1 MGIKVKG
8 KEHKSFDLL
17 EDKLKEVNMANN
29 GERRNKEADIGG
41 SFDRGNEIRRKTRE
55 LIGAS
60 TLQGKEKRSSLEN
73 LLNDFEEK
81 EPEEVVLLSDDENEA
96 VASVTELKRSLE
108 RETSSSEDPNSVSDS
123 EMVAE
128 EKDAERSGE
137 DELLRKRSKKD
148 CSVAARYV
156 VVGFR

>member
-1 MGIKVKG
+1 MGIKVMG

-29 GERRNKEADIGG
+29 GERQNKEADIGG
-41 SFDRGNEIRRKTRE
+41 SFDRGNEICRKTRE

-60 TLQGKEKRSSLEN
+60 TLQRKEKRTSLEN

-108 RETSSSEDPNSVSDS
+108 REKSSSEDPNSVSDS

-137 DELLRKRSKKD
+137 D
-148 CSVAARYV
+148 VRYNINDV
-156 VVGFR
+156 DNS

>member
-1 MGIKVKG
+1 MG

-60 TLQGKEKRSSLEN
+60 TLQRKEKRTSLEN
-73 LLNDFEEK
+73 LLNGFEEK
-81 EPEEVVLLSDDENEA
+81 EPEEVVLLSDDDNEA
-96 VASVTELKRSLE
+96 VASVSELKRSLE
-108 RETSSSEDPNSVSDS
+108 RETSLEDPNAVSDS
-123 EMVAE
+123 EFVAE

-137 DELLRKRSKKD
+137 DGSPRKRSKKD
-148 CSVAARYV
+148 SSVAARYV

>member
-1 MGIKVKG
+1 MG

-29 GERRNKEADIGG
+29 GERRNNEADIGD

-60 TLQGKEKRSSLEN
+60 TLQRKEKRTSLEN
-73 LLNDFEEK
+73 LLNGFEEK
-81 EPEEVVLLSDDENEA
+81 EPEEVVLLSDDE
-96 VASVTELKRSLE
+96 
-108 RETSSSEDPNSVSDS
+108 
-123 EMVAE
+123 

-137 DELLRKRSKKD
+137 EGLPRKRSKKD

-156 VVGFR
+156 VVGYR